1 MQNKCCFL
9 PKKLKYFQKVIQVL
23 ESTVDTE
30 HVQSPKV
37 WVDVRKNQKVSQL

>member
-1 MQNKCCFL
+1 MQKMWCFL

-30 HVQSPKV
+30 HVQPSKV